1 MERDVMD
8 NTRKYFWITLLNNSS
23 LLAPV
28 LTFFY
33 LSRGLDYSQIFILY
47 TVIVVSMFIFEVP
60 TGIFGDKFGRSK
72 SIQLG
77 LFGWII
83 FGIGL
88 LFAHSFWFF
97 FVLYVLF
104 GINVTLSSGSDEAL
118 IYDSLKQT
126 KKEKKM
132 KKYMGKIISAKFI
145 PLIIIAPIGAIIAKG
160 LTAFQLNILL
170 MGNVIFAISAFF
182 VSLALVEPKINTGP
196 HEVRSPFKL
205 FFSSLS
211 DIKNSPA
218 LVKLFL
224 NKTLILIPGMH
235 IFALLWQPYL
245 KESGIPVAGFGLL
258 VAAGA
263 AFIWFFARKIEKIET
278 IISDRK
284 LLFLT
289 GVLPLIAFILAAF
302 FRNILVALIFYFI
315 IRIMVWAREPIFSHY
330 MNQHIRSKNRA
341 TVLSS
346 LSMIDSLFDVIIF
359 LIAGFIADISISYT
373 FIFSA
378 GVMLIAL
385 IFFGIREKHIKDKKR
400 VR

>member
-1 MERDVMD
+1 MARNVID
-8 NTRKYFWITLLNNSS
+8 NIRKYFWITLFKNSS

-33 LSRGLDYSQIFILY
+33 LSRGLDYSKIFILY
-47 TVIVVSMFIFEVP
+47 TVIVISMFIFEVP

-88 LFAHSFWFF
+88 LFANSFWTFF
-97 FVLYVLF
+97 MLYILF
-104 GINVTLSSGSDEAL
+104 GINMTLSSGSDEAL

-132 KKYMGKIISAKFI
+132 KKYMSKIVSAKFI
-145 PLIIIAPIGAIIAKG
+145 PLIIIAPIGAIISKD
-160 LTAFQLNILL
+160 LTYLQFNILL
-170 MGNVIFAISAFF
+170 IGNIVFAISAFCI
-182 VSLALVEPKINTGP
+182 SLALVEPKINTGP
-196 HEVRSPFKL
+196 HEVRSPIKL

-211 DIKNSPA
+211 DIKNSPT

-245 KESGIPVAGFGLL
+245 KESGIPVAGFGFLIAICA
-258 VAAGA
+258 V
-263 AFIWFFARKIEKIET
+263 FIWFFARKIDKIET

-289 GVLPLIAFILAAF
+289 GILPLISFILAAF
-302 FRNILVALIFYFI
+302 FRNIFVAIMFYFI

-330 MNQHIRSKNRA
+330 INQHIRSKNRA

-346 LSMIDSLFDVIIF
+346 LSMIDSLFDIIIF
-359 LIAGFIADISISYT
+359 LTAGFIADISISYT

-378 GVMLIAL
+378 GVILIAL
-385 IFFGIREKHIKDKKR
+385 ISFRIREKHIN
-400 VR
+400 